1 MIKAHSLVKQILNIF
16 SFKFFTIGEIMFR
29 LYSLFFILSLI
40 FISCTS
46 EPGLTGKFGYSPES
60 ITPGDEVTIY
70 YNPDSTV
77 LAGSKNI
84 QCVAYLFNKDL
95 INTVDFV
102 LTANK
107 NILTG
112 KIKTNDSTLG
122 LILKFKADDFAD
134 NNDKKGYVIYLSDE
148 SGKKVPGSLAGYATA
163 INRWGAYYLD
173 MDRNKEKAL
182 ELFEEEFKINPDQ
195 KKNFYQAY
203 FEVISSVKTDESEKI
218 IGDELLILEKR
229 NDKSED
235 DYTVLAK
242 WYSEIGNKQKA
253 EEYDKYIKENYPQS
267 EYVQLQKFDEF
278 RKLNDVNEKIEF
290 LQEYE
295 KTFPGSEYIVTMYD
309 LIANSYR
316 DQKDYKKASEF
327 LSDNKDRVSTFRF
340 YSVVKRMLE
349 ENADMEI
356 ALQIAKLG
364 ETRNRQEIKSPSDRQ
379 PEYYSAREWLQDRE
393 NMLGLT
399 LFVEADVLY
408 RIDKKAEAL
417 SVIDEAVT
425 LTKSKEGEINELY
438 SKVLVENG
446 EYSKAMEKIGEFIK
460 MGYGTGVM
468 KNYLYE
474 AYKNEKGS
482 TDGYEEF
489 VSQFESAANQ
499 KLVNKLKREM
509 ILEPAPQFTLLDLD
523 GNQISLTDLKG
534 KVVVIDFWATWCG
547 PCLASFPGMKK
558 AVEKYQDDSNV
569 QFLFINTWERVENIK
584 QNAVDFISKNNY
596 PFHVLLDDKN
606 EVIEKY
612 KVSGIPTK
620 FIIDKDNNIRFMTVG
635 YSGSEDR
642 LVEELSLMISMLQ

>member
-1 MIKAHSLVKQILNIF
+1 
-16 SFKFFTIGEIMFR
+16 MFR

-60 ITPGDEVTIY
+60 VTPGDAVTIF
-70 YNPDSTV
+70 YNPDSTD

-84 QCVAYLFNKDL
+84 QCVAYLFNKNL
-95 INTVDFV
+95 INTIDVT
-102 LTANK
+102 LTSDK
-107 NILTG
+107 NYLCG
-112 KIKTNDSTLG
+112 KIQTNDSTLG
-122 LILKFKADDFAD
+122 LLLKFKTDELID
-134 NNDKKGYVIYLSDE
+134 NNNKEGYLIYLSDE
-148 SGKKVPGSLAGYATA
+148 NGKQLPGSLAGYAVA

-195 KKNFYQAY
+195 KENFYQAY
-203 FEVISSVKTDESEKI
+203 FEVIYAVKTDDREKI
-218 IGDELLILEKR
+218 IGDELVILEKR
-229 NDKSED
+229 NDKSEE
-235 DYTVLAK
+235 DYSVLAK
-242 WYSEIGNKQKA
+242 WYSEIGNKEKA
-253 EEYDKYIKENYPQS
+253 EEYDKYIKENYPES

-278 RKLNDVNEKIEF
+278 RELNDVNEKIKF

-295 KTFPGSEYIVTMYD
+295 KAFPGSEYIVSMYD

-316 DQKDYKKASEF
+316 DQKDYVKALEF
-327 LSDNKDRVSTFRF
+327 LNEYQNQVSTFRF
-340 YSVVKRMLE
+340 YSVVKRMLTE
-349 ENADMEI
+349 ETDMEI

-364 ETRNRQEIKSPSDRQ
+364 ETRNRQEVKSPTDKQ
-379 PEYYSAREWLQDRE
+379 PEYYSVSEWLQDRE

-399 LFVEADVLY
+399 LFVEADALY
-408 RIDKKAEAL
+408 RLNRKEDCTPI
-417 SVIDEAVT
+417 VGEAVL
-425 LTKSKEGEINELY
+425 LTRNKEGDVNELY
-438 SKVLVENG
+438 AKVLVENR

-460 MGYGTGVM
+460 MGYATSSM
-468 KNYLYE
+468 KDYLRE
-474 AYKNEKGS
+474 AYQNEKGS

-499 KLVNKLKREM
+499 KLAEKLKREM
-509 ILEPAPQFTLLDLD
+509 ISEPAPQFTLLDLD

-584 QNAVDFISKNNY
+584 QNAADFISKNSY

-620 FIIDKDNNIRFMTVG
+620 FIIDKDNNIKFMSVG
-635 YSGSEDR
+635 YSGSEDQ

>member
-1 MIKAHSLVKQILNIF
+1 
-16 SFKFFTIGEIMFR
+16 MFR

-40 FISCTS
+40 FISCSS
-46 EPGLTGKFGYSPES
+46 EPELTGKFGYSPES
-60 ITPGDEVTIY
+60 VTPGDAVTIF
-70 YNPDSTV
+70 YNPDSTD

-84 QCVAYLFNKDL
+84 QCVAYLFNKNL
-95 INTVDFV
+95 INTIDVT
-102 LTANK
+102 LTSDK
-107 NILTG
+107 NYLCG
-112 KIKTNDSTLG
+112 KIQTNDSTLG
-122 LILKFKADDFAD
+122 LLLKFKTDELID
-134 NNDKKGYVIYLSDE
+134 NNNKEGYLIYLSDE
-148 SGKKVPGSLAGYATA
+148 NGKQLPGSLAGYAVA

-195 KKNFYQAY
+195 KENFYQAY
-203 FEVISSVKTDESEKI
+203 FEVIYAVKTDDREKI
-218 IGDELLILEKR
+218 IGDELVILEKR
-229 NDKSED
+229 NDKSEE
-235 DYTVLAK
+235 DYSVLAK
-242 WYSEIGNKQKA
+242 WYSEIGNKEKA
-253 EEYDKYIKENYPQS
+253 EEYDKYIKENYPES

-278 RKLNDVNEKIEF
+278 RELNDVNEKIKF

-295 KTFPGSEYIVTMYD
+295 KAFPGSEYIVSMYD

-316 DQKDYKKASEF
+316 DQKDYVKALEF
-327 LSDNKDRVSTFRF
+327 LNEYQNQVSTFRF
-340 YSVVKRMLE
+340 YSVVKRMLTE
-349 ENADMEI
+349 EADMEI

-364 ETRNRQEIKSPSDRQ
+364 ETRNRQEVKSPTDKQ
-379 PEYYSAREWLQDRE
+379 PEYYSVSEWLQDRE

-399 LFVEADVLY
+399 LFVEADALY
-408 RIDKKAEAL
+408 RLNRKEDCTPI
-417 SVIDEAVT
+417 VGEAVL
-425 LTKSKEGEINELY
+425 LTRNKEGDVNELY
-438 SKVLVENG
+438 AKVLVENR

-460 MGYGTGVM
+460 MGYATSSM
-468 KNYLYE
+468 KDYLRE
-474 AYKNEKGS
+474 AYQNEKGS

-499 KLVNKLKREM
+499 KLAEKLKREM
-509 ILEPAPQFTLLDLD
+509 ISEPAPQFTLLDLD

-584 QNAVDFISKNNY
+584 QNAVDFIRKNNY

-635 YSGSEDR
+635 YSGSEDQ